1 MDRLLINVDDSPKEK
16 SAVCFAFL
24 IWYFFWGGGGWGGGG
39 GGVYNARSAV
49 CFVFLIRILSGGG
62 YTMKDLLLI
71 L

>member
-24 IWYFFWGGGGWGGGG
+24 IWYFFFLGGGGG

-62 YTMKDLLLI
+62 GGCYTMKDLLSI